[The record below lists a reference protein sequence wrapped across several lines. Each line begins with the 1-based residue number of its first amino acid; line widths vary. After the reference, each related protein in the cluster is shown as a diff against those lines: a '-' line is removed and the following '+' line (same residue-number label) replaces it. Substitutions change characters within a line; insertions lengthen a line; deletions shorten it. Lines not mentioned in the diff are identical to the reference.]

1 MAAEMKELYQFG
13 PFRLEVA
20 RRRLS
25 RNNEVLPISSK
36 VFETLLVLVR
46 NHDRVMVKDELM
58 QAVWPDSFVEEVN
71 LAQNISAL
79 RKLFGEAPGENRYI
93 ATISGRGYRFV
104 ADVERL
110 PAEDAEI
117 VVQRQ
122 TTATMVVEEEE
133 DIGPEGCAVLE
144 PRRTLPGARSGFLG
158 PSKLAWLG
166 LLAVVVIVVA
176 GLYVWS
182 SRRLSAAAATH
193 SLAVLP
199 FQPLTSPEDQYLGI
213 GMTDAVITRLS
224 QVRQLIVR
232 PTSSV
237 LRYADAKTDPL
248 QAGRNLG
255 VESVLDGKV
264 QKLGDRIRVTVQ
276 MLDVKD
282 GRPLWAETFDEN
294 FTNVFNVEDSIS
306 QRVVAALPVELAGQD
321 KKQLARNYT
330 SNSEAYQN
338 YVKGRYAEFRFTPE
352 GLNTAI
358 EYFNRA
364 IALDPGYALAYAGLA
379 DAYTTASEG
388 SLSPR
393 EALPKAEAAAR
404 KALVFDDNLAEAH
417 AALAHAL
424 LHQWKLADAGKE
436 FQRALTLNPNNTA
449 FYFTYAEYLTS
460 LGRFDDAIAEVNKA
474 LKLDPLSAESYMMLA
489 WANYLKHDYAA
500 VLTAGNK
507 ALQIDSDF
515 LPAQWLV
522 ASAHFFQG
530 NYPEAIAGFQKAAE
544 ISNNDPLAL
553 SGLAS
558 AYARSGNRGEALRLV
573 DQMKLAGT
581 KKYVAPMTV
590 ALAYG
595 DLGDKDQAFAWLDRA
610 YDDQSEYLMLLKY
623 DPGFDSLRSD
633 PRFDEMMRKVDQHTQ
648 KN

>member
-13 PFRLEVA
+13 AFRLEVA

-25 RNNEVLPISSK
+25 RNDEVLPVSSK

-79 RKLFGEAPGENRYI
+79 RKVFGEAPGENRYI
-93 ATISGRGYRFV
+93 ATIPGRGYRFV
-104 ADVERL
+104 ADVDRL
-110 PAEDAEI
+110 PPNDDEV

-122 TTATMVVEEEE
+122 TTARMVVEEEE
-133 DIGPEGCAVLE
+133 DIEPLGEAVAD
-144 PRRTLPGARSGFLG
+144 PNRVLPVAQRKHFGLG
-158 PSKLAWLG
+158 RLAWLG
-166 LLAVVVIVVA
+166 LLAAVA
-176 GLYVWS
+176 IAAGGLYIWS
-182 SRRLSAAAATH
+182 SRRSSAAAAPH

-199 FQPLTSPEDQYLGI
+199 FQPLTSPDDQYLGI

-237 LRYADAKTDPL
+237 LRYADLKTDPL

-282 GRPLWAETFDEN
+282 GSPLWAETFDEN

-306 QRVVAALPVELAGQD
+306 QKVVAALPVELAGQD

-330 SNSEAYQN
+330 ANAEAYQN
-338 YVKGRYAEFRFTPE
+338 YVKGRYAEFQFTPE

-358 EYFNRA
+358 GYFNRA

-404 KALVFDDNLAEAH
+404 KALVFDDHLAEAH
-417 AALAHAL
+417 AALAHSL
-424 LHQWKLADAGKE
+424 LHQWKLADAEKE
-436 FQRALTLNPNNTA
+436 FQRALALNPNNTV
-449 FYFTYAEYLTS
+449 FYFTYAEYLTAV
-460 LGRFDDAIAEVNKA
+460 GRFDDAIAYGNTA
-474 LKLDPLSAESYMMLA
+474 LKLDPLSLENYMMIA
-489 WANYLKHDYAA
+489 WTNYLKRDYDA
-500 VLTAGNK
+500 VLAAGYQ
-507 ALQIDSDF
+507 AVQIEADF
-515 LPAQWLV
+515 MPARWCI
-522 ASAHFFQG
+522 ASAYLSQG
-530 NYPEAIAGFQKAAE
+530 KYPEAIAEFRKAAE
-544 ISNNDPLAL
+544 ITDNDPIVL

-558 AYARSGNRGEALRLV
+558 AYGRSGNRAEALRIIE
-573 DQMKLAGT
+573 DMKQAST
-581 KKYVAPMTV
+581 KKYIAPLNI

-595 DLGDKDQAFAWLDRA
+595 DLGDKDQAFAWLDKA
-610 YDDQSEYLMLLKY
+610 YDDQSEYLLWLKY
-623 DPGFDSLRSD
+623 DPSFDSLRSD
-633 PRFDEMMRKVDQHTQ
+633 PRLEDLMRRVSQHTQ
-648 KN
+648 AN